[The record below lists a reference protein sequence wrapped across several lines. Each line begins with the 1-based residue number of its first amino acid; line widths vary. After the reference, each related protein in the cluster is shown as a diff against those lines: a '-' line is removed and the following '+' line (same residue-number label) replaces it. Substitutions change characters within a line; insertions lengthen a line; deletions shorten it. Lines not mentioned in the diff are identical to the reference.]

1 MAGDACPA
9 LGGGRWGSLDSL
21 ILYWS
26 MMEQL
31 HYPMAGTIKAELQRQ
46 KQAQEAQAAQAAS
59 AVPGAAQDM
68 DSGAEAAALMAGGA
82 AAEGGAAL

>member
-1 MAGDACPA
+1 
-9 LGGGRWGSLDSL
+9 
-21 ILYWS
+21 

-46 KQAQEAQAAQAAS
+46 KQAQEAQEAQAAQAAS